1 MASLP
6 SKTLKGA
13 IVDEGLIQAIVTGEY
28 DERST
33 CTISAL
39 RCACD
44 IENKRDGSR
53 PPPPPKRQRPLFL
66 CFSTRGGVL
75 SSELRPPFQ
84 TTSAAGGSS
93 LVPLR
98 GGNRRYYSCITA
110 LLKWTTALAETS
122 EGPAEEPSNF
132 FFFFWRVFPTTPVV
146 CSQIPIP
153 GIQWPDS
160 DTGAGTLEHKST
172 SCQIF
177 DFIPPTVFPQC
188 GFNTFSVHQKNSL
201 WPNCGTWQL
210 AWVRLNDSWVKG
222 VCEANIVLIV

>member
-93 LVPLR
+93 QVPLR

-122 EGPAEEPSNF
+122 EGPAEELSNIF
-132 FFFFWRVFPTTPVV
+132 FFFGGSSRRLPSSVRR
-146 CSQIPIP
+146 SQSQGSNGRIAIP
-153 GIQWPDS
+153 GREP
-160 DTGAGTLEHKST
+160 LST
-172 SCQIF
+172 S
-177 DFIPPTVFPQC
+177 PQAANFLILFRRQYFHNAVSILLASIRKILC
-188 GFNTFSVHQKNSL
+188 GPIVEPGSL
-201 WPNCGTWQL
+201 H
-210 AWVRLNDSWVKG
+210 AF
-222 VCEANIVLIV
+222 A